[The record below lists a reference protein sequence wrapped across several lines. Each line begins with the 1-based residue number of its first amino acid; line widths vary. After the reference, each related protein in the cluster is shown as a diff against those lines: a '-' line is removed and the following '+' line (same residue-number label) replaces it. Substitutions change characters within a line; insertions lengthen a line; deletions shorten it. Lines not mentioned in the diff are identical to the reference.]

1 MFLKICEVLGL
12 FDFPTAYIS
21 LFSILWLPVL
31 IVAVKLIN
39 NSHKNAYRVL
49 ALIPTVN
56 FVVFYILN
64 YTKGYPI
71 TGILRYGPHLIAAL
85 VYCLATLIMSRSSKR
100 VKPLVIS
107 GILCVLIS
115 AFTAGVVLADSYAW
129 HFGNFSHYSYEK
141 SMAALIDELEQNYIL
156 SGYKGVDFEELRA
169 VYIPLAA
176 EAERNG
182 DEVAFAYAVTNLC
195 YEFHDGH
202 LRQRY
207 NDIDLRNEVVMQ
219 MAGNDYGFSM
229 IRLDDGS
236 VIAMLTDE
244 ESEAY
249 ASGIRNGVVITSW
262 DGVDIDTAV
271 DDVRCLALGIR
282 DYPAY
287 PIEANEDVMRPIYL
301 AGQGGDTVEVG
312 FIDEDGNEQVVT
324 VASQGSYC
332 ERLSAAIEPLTGKRC
347 EEFGYACML
356 DDRTG
361 YLCIPEEGYED
372 LLDLRAA
379 MTDEY
384 PEVRDLIISRIEE
397 LKAQGM
403 ETLILDLRDNDGG
416 IDVVYEEI
424 VALFTNEAFV
434 TTGGFYND
442 TEFEA
447 SDNWI
452 WSVEPDGRYSDLPVV
467 TLVNCGCG
475 SCGDIFASYMS
486 RCPNATVMGIT
497 TTWGSAQ
504 TMGGQCLLSD
514 GQIYVSYPVMAT
526 LDENGEVYL
535 DAGPDRVSSVELDV
549 RIPLDREAVEALYNS
564 DEDYELDF
572 AVQYLADQ

>member
-1 MFLKICEVLGL
+1 
-12 FDFPTAYIS
+12 
-21 LFSILWLPVL
+21 
-31 IVAVKLIN
+31 
-39 NSHKNAYRVL
+39 
-49 ALIPTVN
+49 
-56 FVVFYILN
+56 
-64 YTKGYPI
+64 
-71 TGILRYGPHLIAAL
+71 
-85 VYCLATLIMSRSSKR
+85 
-100 VKPLVIS
+100 
-107 GILCVLIS
+107 
-115 AFTAGVVLADSYAW
+115 
-129 HFGNFSHYSYEK
+129 
-141 SMAALIDELEQNYIL
+141 
-156 SGYKGVDFEELRA
+156 
-169 VYIPLAA
+169 
-176 EAERNG
+176 
-182 DEVAFAYAVTNLC
+182 
-195 YEFHDGH
+195 
-202 LRQRY
+202 
-207 NDIDLRNEVVMQ
+207 
-219 MAGNDYGFSM
+219 
-229 IRLDDGS
+229 
-236 VIAMLTDE
+236 
-244 ESEAY
+244 
-249 ASGIRNGVVITSW
+249 
-262 DGVDIDTAV
+262 
-271 DDVRCLALGIR
+271 
-282 DYPAY
+282 
-287 PIEANEDVMRPIYL
+287 MRPIYL

-397 LKAQGM
+397 LKAQGL

-416 IDVVYEEI
+416 IDVGY
-424 VALFTNEAFV
+424 
-434 TTGGFYND
+434 
-442 TEFEA
+442 EA